1 MTTEPTLP
9 TRLRPG
15 WFNWCLAARYQGC
28 QPCPGRHIRSI
39 VTSLPLIFSSNAV
52 VASGNSPSPERPYME
67 ARMREMV
74 APIIA
79 VTMVDFED
87 GDSGGGG
94 DATRRSSRSSK
105 KASVESPPPGSMLQ
119 VGRTGLAQEMHI
131 TLESGWQANAPLI
144 TLELSVCAAAIR
156 SGAPEERSL
165 HVVGLERVPA
175 EDEQHLVSAQHPF
188 VAADFKRRRGIPDIR
203 KVRQRS

>member
-1 MTTEPTLP
+1 
-9 TRLRPG
+9 
-15 WFNWCLAARYQGC
+15 
-28 QPCPGRHIRSI
+28 
-39 VTSLPLIFSSNAV
+39 
-52 VASGNSPSPERPYME
+52 
-67 ARMREMV
+67 MREMV

-175 EDEQHLVSAQHPF
+175 EDKQHLVSAQHPF

-203 KVRQRS
+203 KVRRRS